1 MRKIKVTLSIGVLF
15 ATLAVIGITN
25 SQVAFAESGSKCTCQ
40 YQNGEFGVIR
50 TNDCVVE
57 NCWLPIE

>member
-1 MRKIKVTLSIGVLF
+1 MLSIGVLF
-15 ATLAVIGITN
+15 ATLAVIGMTN
-25 SQVAFAESGSKCTCQ
+25 SQVASAEEAGSKCTCQ

-50 TNDCVVE
+50 NNDCIVE